1 MNPTG
6 APITGRPYHC
16 TDSSQAERR
25 SLIWAGLGLLS
36 YAIGSIPT
44 AYLFTR
50 YLLGRDIRQMG
61 DFNSGAANVYRNV
74 GAKAGMAVGAID
86 IIKGAVVIILAK
98 LLANDTGIEM
108 MAGGAVLVGHIFPV
122 HLRFRGG
129 RGAATAV
136 GVLIA
141 SLPIIGL
148 PVGAVGLV
156 MLYFTHKAIY
166 PLAMFLIAMPVLAW
180 PVGYSV
186 ALAVYAVA
194 VPVSIGLS
202 HLFSTRILNP
212 GAAKDTEDAGD
223 SPVPQE

>member
-1 MNPTG
+1 M
-6 APITGRPYHC
+6 
-16 TDSSQAERR
+16 
-25 SLIWAGLGLLS
+25 IWAGLGLLS

-50 YLLGRDIRQMG
+50 YLLGQDIRRMG

-74 GAKAGMAVGAID
+74 GAKAGVAVGAID
-86 IIKGAVVIILAK
+86 IVKGGVVIVLAK
-98 LLANDTGIEM
+98 WLANDTGIEM

-148 PVGAVGLV
+148 PVGAGGLV
-156 MLYFTHKAIY
+156 MLYFTHKVIY

-180 PVGYSV
+180 PAGYSV

-212 GAAKDTEDAGD
+212 DAAKDTKDSGD

>member
-1 MNPTG
+1 MT
-6 APITGRPYHC
+6 
-16 TDSSQAERR
+16 
-25 SLIWAGLGLLS
+25 WAVLGLLS

-61 DFNSGAANVYRNV
+61 DFNSGAANVFRNV
-74 GAKAGMAVGAID
+74 GAKAGVAVGAID
-86 IIKGAVVIILAK
+86 ILKGGLVIVLAK
-98 LLANDTGIEM
+98 LLVDDTAMEM
-108 MAGGAVLVGHIFPV
+108 MAGGAALLGHSFPV

-148 PVGAVGLV
+148 PVGALCLGV
-156 MLYFTHKAIY
+156 LYLTRKVIY
-166 PLAMFLIAMPVLAW
+166 PLAVFLIAIPVLAW
-180 PVGYSV
+180 PTGYSA

-202 HLFSTRILNP
+202 HLFATRILNP
-212 GAAKDTEDAGD
+212 GASRDAKDTGDTGD
-223 SPVPQE
+223 SPLHQE